1 MTDIAKKEEKHHV
14 VIGILSFFFFLIISQ
29 FPSFNKGMMISL
41 PFLLATF
48 LIYGCMPELRN
59 LHGKSLMCYVF
70 GLTIFYVGIIT
81 VNMNKQL
88 YHGTFECKIV
98 SLMTYMG
105 VLSCFFWLNVMCY
118 DIWSAFKVGM
128 RTQGSDQK
136 RFLLYSTYAFGVPI
150 VFTSFV
156 FAIDSSEF
164 VPLQF
169 RPQMGVNRCWF
180 HDSKM
185 IEAIYV
191 YFPISTILIVNIFLY
206 SITARTIHRVQRE
219 TSIIRRSDSQR
230 HTKMNADKDKFF
242 MYLRLFIVMG
252 ATWLMESIS
261 FFFETPYIFY
271 VTDILN
277 CLQGIFIFVLF
288 VWKPKV
294 KKILLK
300 R

>member
-1 MTDIAKKEEKHHV
+1 
-14 VIGILSFFFFLIISQ
+14 
-29 FPSFNKGMMISL
+29 MISL

-48 LIYGCMPELRN
+48 LIYGCTPELRN
-59 LHGKSLMCYVF
+59 LHGKSLMCYIV
-70 GLTIFYVGIIT
+70 GLTIFYIGIIV
-81 VNMNKQL
+81 VNMDKKL
-88 YHGTFECKIV
+88 YNGTWECKFV
-98 SLMTYMG
+98 SFLTYMG

-136 RFLLYSTYAFGVPI
+136 RFLLYSTYAYGVPI
-150 VFTSFV
+150 IFTLCV
-156 FAIDSSEF
+156 YAIDLSDLI
-164 VPLQF
+164 PHRF

-180 HDSKM
+180 HDSKI

-191 YFPISTILIVNIFLY
+191 YFPISIVLAINIVLY

-219 TSIIRRSDSQR
+219 TSIVRRGDSQR
-230 HTKMNADKDKFF
+230 HSKMNADKDKFIL
-242 MYLRLFIVMG
+242 YLRLFIVMG
-252 ATWLMESIS
+252 STWLMESIS

-277 CLQGIFIFVLF
+277 CLQGLLIFILF